1 MPGAGFCALAHCVPD
16 KRCAHKKRRHNP
28 SPFSL
33 ANHKPK
39 NNMATNTTTWG
50 SRIGF
55 ILAGAGSAIG
65 LGSIW
70 KFPFWAGINGGSG
83 FIIPYI
89 VFTFTI
95 GITLLIAELVVGR
108 AGRGSAMHALKSLGG
123 PFFAVFGAI
132 AVITSFVI
140 LSYYSVVGGWC
151 VKYLFDSLCGELVTS
166 DAQALQSAF
175 GSLVADGAANSMW
188 HIGFLTLT
196 CGVVALGVVN
206 GIERLSKYLLPTLFI
221 LMIAIMIRSL
231 SLPGA
236 WEGVKFLFDFSF
248 DKLSW
253 MGVLN
258 AMGFTFFSLSLGCG
272 IMVTY
277 GAYLKDTTDIPNSSL
292 WIAYLAI
299 QTALLAGLMIMPA
312 VFAMGQDP
320 NAGPGLVFVTIP
332 YIFSQIPFGWFFMI
346 LFNVCLLVAALTSS
360 VSLLEVCIAYLQNEW
375 HMGRGAACGLCYA
388 GLAALGC
395 VSALSFGVLGDVKI
409 FGRIIF
415 DFLDWFCS
423 NIMMPVGGLSIALL
437 AGWKAWEST
446 QAQVNLVH
454 RYSAAANS
462 FIRFSLRFLAPLL
475 VLVVIATGI

>member
-1 MPGAGFCALAHCVPD
+1 
-16 KRCAHKKRRHNP
+16 
-28 SPFSL
+28 
-33 ANHKPK
+33 
-39 NNMATNTTTWG
+39 MATTATTWG

-89 VFTFTI
+89 IFTFTI

-108 AGRGSAMHALKSLGG
+108 AGRGSALHALKHLGG
-123 PFFAVFGAI
+123 PVFSVMGGI
-132 AVITSFVI
+132 AVLTSFVI

-151 VKYLFDSLCGELVTS
+151 VKYLFDSLCGELVTN
-166 DAQALQSAF
+166 DPKVLQATF
-175 GSLVADGAANSMW
+175 GALVEDGLTNSLW
-188 HIGFLTLT
+188 HFSFLTLT

-221 LMIAIMIRSL
+221 LMIVIMIRSL

-236 WEGVKFLFDFSF
+236 MEGVEFLFDFSF
-248 DKLSW
+248 DKLTW
-253 MGVLN
+253 MSVLN

-277 GAYLKDTTDIPNSSL
+277 GAYLKDSTDIPNSSL

-320 NAGPGLVFVTIP
+320 NL
-332 YIFSQIPFGWFFMI
+332 
-346 LFNVCLLVAALTSS
+346 
-360 VSLLEVCIAYLQNEW
+360 SLI
-375 HMGRGAACGLCYA
+375 H
-388 GLAALGC
+388 
-395 VSALSFGVLGDVKI
+395 I
-409 FGRIIF
+409 
-415 DFLDWFCS
+415 
-423 NIMMPVGGLSIALL
+423 
-437 AGWKAWEST
+437 
-446 QAQVNLVH
+446 
-454 RYSAAANS
+454 
-462 FIRFSLRFLAPLL
+462 
-475 VLVVIATGI
+475 

>member
-1 MPGAGFCALAHCVPD
+1 
-16 KRCAHKKRRHNP
+16 
-28 SPFSL
+28 
-33 ANHKPK
+33 
-39 NNMATNTTTWG
+39 MATTATTWG

-89 VFTFTI
+89 IFTFTI

-108 AGRGSAMHALKSLGG
+108 AGRGSALHALKHLGG
-123 PFFAVFGAI
+123 PVFSVMGGI
-132 AVITSFVI
+132 AVLTSFVI

-151 VKYLFDSLCGELVTS
+151 VKYLFDSLCGELVTN
-166 DAQALQSAF
+166 DPKVLQATF
-175 GSLVADGAANSMW
+175 GALVGDGLTNSLW
-188 HIGFLTLT
+188 HFSFLTLT

-221 LMIAIMIRSL
+221 LMIVIMIRSL

-236 WEGVKFLFDFSF
+236 MEGVKFLFDFSF
-248 DKLSW
+248 DKLTW
-253 MGVLN
+253 MSVLN

-277 GAYLKDTTDIPNSSL
+277 GAYLKDSTDIPNSSL

-332 YIFSQIPFGWFFMI
+332 FIFSQIPFGWFFML

-375 HMGRGAACGLCYA
+375 HMKRISASILCYV
-388 GLAALGC
+388 GLALLGC
-395 VSALSFGVLGDVKI
+395 VSALSFGVWSEVKI
-409 FGRIIF
+409 FDRIIF

-423 NIMMPVGGLSIALL
+423 NIMMPLGGLSIALL
-437 AGWKAWEST
+437 AGWKAWNST
-446 QAQVNLVH
+446 YVQVNLV
-454 RYSAAANS
+454 RKYSASANS
-462 FIRFSLRFLAPLL
+462 FIKFSLRFLAPLL
-475 VLVVIATGI
+475 VLVVIATGV

>member
-1 MPGAGFCALAHCVPD
+1 
-16 KRCAHKKRRHNP
+16 
-28 SPFSL
+28 
-33 ANHKPK
+33 
-39 NNMATNTTTWG
+39 MASTATTWG

-70 KFPFWAGINGGSG
+70 KFPFWAGTNGGSG

-95 GITLLIAELVVGR
+95 GITLLIAELAVGR
-108 AGRGSAMHALKSLGG
+108 AGRGSAQHALKQLGG
-123 PFFAVFGAI
+123 PAFSVLGGVAVL
-132 AVITSFVI
+132 TSFVI

-151 VKYLFDSLCGELVTS
+151 VKYLVDSLCGTLVTN
-166 DAQALQSAF
+166 DPKLLQAGF
-175 GSLVADGAANSMW
+175 GALVGDGLANSLW
-188 HIGFLTLT
+188 HMSFLTIT
-196 CGVVALGVVN
+196 CAVVALGVVN

-221 LMIAIMIRSL
+221 LMIVIMIRSL

-236 WEGVKFLFDFSF
+236 MQGVEFLFNFSF

-277 GAYLKDTTDIPNSSL
+277 GAYLKESTDIPNSSL
-292 WIAYLAI
+292 WISYLAI

-332 YIFSQIPFGWFFMI
+332 YIFSQIPAGWLFMI

-375 HMGRGAACGLCYA
+375 HMKRLPASLLCYI
-388 GLAALGC
+388 GLGALGC
-395 VSALSFGVLGDVKI
+395 VSALSFGTWSEHTV
-409 FGRIIF
+409 FGRIFF

-423 NIMMPVGGLSIALL
+423 NIMMPLGGLAIAVL
-437 AGWKAWEST
+437 AGWKAWKST
-446 QAQVNLVH
+446 DAQINLVR
-454 RYSAAANS
+454 RYGDSANA
-462 FIRFSLRFLAPLL
+462 FIKFSLRYLAPLL

>member
-1 MPGAGFCALAHCVPD
+1 
-16 KRCAHKKRRHNP
+16 
-28 SPFSL
+28 
-33 ANHKPK
+33 
-39 NNMATNTTTWG
+39 MATTATTWG

-89 VFTFTI
+89 IFTFTI

-108 AGRGSAMHALKSLGG
+108 AGRGSALHALKHLGG
-123 PFFAVFGAI
+123 PAFSIMGGI
-132 AVITSFVI
+132 AVLTSFVI

-151 VKYLFDSLCGELVTS
+151 VKYLFDSLG
-166 DAQALQSAF
+166 
-175 GSLVADGAANSMW
+175 GSLVTNDPKVLQATFGALVGDGLTNSLW
-188 HIGFLTLT
+188 HLSFLTLT

-221 LMIAIMIRSL
+221 LMIVIMIRSL

-236 WEGVKFLFDFSF
+236 MEGVKFLFDFSF
-248 DKLSW
+248 DKLTW
-253 MGVLN
+253 MSVLN

-277 GAYLKDTTDIPNSSL
+277 GAYLKDSTDIPNSSL

-332 YIFSQIPFGWFFMI
+332 FIFSQIPFGWFFMI

-375 HMGRGAACGLCYA
+375 HMKRI
-388 GLAALGC
+388 
-395 VSALSFGVLGDVKI
+395 SAS
-409 FGRIIF
+409 
-415 DFLDWFCS
+415 
-423 NIMMPVGGLSIALL
+423 IMC
-437 AGWKAWEST
+437 
-446 QAQVNLVH
+446 
-454 RYSAAANS
+454 
-462 FIRFSLRFLAPLL
+462 
-475 VLVVIATGI
+475 

>member
-1 MPGAGFCALAHCVPD
+1 
-16 KRCAHKKRRHNP
+16 
-28 SPFSL
+28 
-33 ANHKPK
+33 
-39 NNMATNTTTWG
+39 MASTSTTWG
-50 SRIGF
+50 SKIGF

-70 KFPFWAGINGGSG
+70 KFPFWAGTNGGSG

-89 VFTFTI
+89 FFTFTI
-95 GITLLIAELVVGR
+95 GITLLIAELTVGR
-108 AGRGSAMHALKSLGG
+108 AGRGSALNALKKPGGPTFAVLGG
-123 PFFAVFGAI
+123 I
-132 AVITSFVI
+132 AVLTSFVI

-151 VKYLFDSLCGELVTS
+151 VKYLADSLAGGLVTS
-166 DAQALQSAF
+166 DTQVLKDTF
-175 GSLVADGAANSMW
+175 GNLVADGVANTGW
-188 HIGFLTLT
+188 HIAFLTLT
-196 CGVVALGVVN
+196 CAVVALGVVN

-221 LMIAIMIRSL
+221 LMLVIMVRSL

-236 WEGVKFLFDFSF
+236 MEGVKFLFDFSF
-248 DKLSW
+248 DKLTW

-277 GAYLKDTTDIPNSSL
+277 GAYLKDSTDVPNSSL
-292 WIAYLAI
+292 WIAYLAV
-299 QTALLAGLMIMPA
+299 QTSILAGLMIMPA

-332 YIFSQIPFGWFFMI
+332 YIFSQIPMGELFMV

-375 HMGRGAACGLCYA
+375 HMTRIPASILCYV
-388 GLAALGC
+388 GLALLGA
-395 VSALSFGVLGDVKI
+395 VSALSFGAWSDMTI
-409 FGRIIF
+409 FGRIFF

-423 NIMMPVGGLSIALL
+423 NIMMPLGGLAVAVL

-446 QAQVNLVH
+446 QTQINLNH
-454 RYSAAANS
+454 HYGAAANA
-462 FIRFSLRFLAPLL
+462 FTKFSLRYLAPFL
-475 VLVVIATGI
+475 VLVVIATGV